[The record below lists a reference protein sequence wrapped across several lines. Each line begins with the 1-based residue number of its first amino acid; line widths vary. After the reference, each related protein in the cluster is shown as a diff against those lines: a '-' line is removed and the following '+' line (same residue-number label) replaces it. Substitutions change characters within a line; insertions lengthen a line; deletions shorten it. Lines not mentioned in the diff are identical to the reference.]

1 MPSLVLLLWF
11 TLCAEQDIRHRR
23 IADTLT
29 VGAGVLALACLF
41 STGHTWIGSSMVEAA
56 AALVL
61 SMALTLPGYLNG
73 RLSCGEVKLLWALA
87 LASDSSHL
95 VGTLIGG
102 IVALVLWVFVT
113 PLIWQRLSI
122 RYRRKVVYLDPNA
135 ATVLPLTPFLLAGF
149 VMTLFWLS

>member
-11 TLCAEQDIRHRR
+11 TLCAEQDIRQRQ

-41 STGHTWIGSSMVEAA
+41 ATGHTWIGSSLVEAA

-61 SMALTLPGYLNG
+61 SMALTLPGYING
-73 RLSCGEVKLLWALA
+73 RLRCSEVKLLWALA

-102 IVALVLWVFVT
+102 IVALVLWVFLT
-113 PLIWQRLSI
+113 PMIWSRLSI
-122 RYRRKVVYLDPNA
+122 RYRRKVGYLDPA
-135 ATVLPLTPFLLAGF
+135 SGTVLPLTPFLLVGF